1 MDSSVTQEAR
11 LEKLLQRLASL
22 KLMRPPSSCELT
34 PPQIGI
40 LFLVRRSPG
49 CGVLELA
56 DELGVTG
63 PTISVAVSRLVKSDW
78 LEQRSDPTDR
88 RAKPLFLTKRSEA
101 LLSEIRVYQREML
114 NLFMSGLGAQEQEDF
129 LRLFDKALSSVEEK
143 IDLD

>member
-1 MDSSVTQEAR
+1 MKTCSTPCS
-11 LEKLLQRLASL
+11 LQPA
-22 KLMRPPSSCELT
+22 
-34 PPQIGI
+34 
-40 LFLVRRSPG
+40 
-49 CGVLELA
+49 
-56 DELGVTG
+56 LGVTG